1 MNFFTPEQ
9 LMKWDAEVAEPTELL
24 WITCRPALGP
34 NLIVFNQLTNELAGS
49 FNRRTS

>member
-34 NLIVFNQLTNELAGS
+34 NLIVFNQLTNEFGGI
-49 FNRRTS
+49 F